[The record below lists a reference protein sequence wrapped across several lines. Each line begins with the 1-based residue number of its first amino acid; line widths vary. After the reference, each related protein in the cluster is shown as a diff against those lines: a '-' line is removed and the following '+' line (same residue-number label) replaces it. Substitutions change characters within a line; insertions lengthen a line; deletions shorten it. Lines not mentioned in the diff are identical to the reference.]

1 MQIIKINFLV
11 SGFISFMTDNHSEIH
26 LVSFNVPYPAN
37 YGGVI
42 DVFYKIKAL
51 NDIGIQINLHCFNYS
66 DRESIEEL
74 EKYCKSVT
82 LYPRLLKRTFFF
94 STKPFIV
101 RSRSNKQ
108 LLKNLGKDNLPILF
122 EGLHTTYFLK
132 ELSEKRNRNIVVRT
146 HNIEHKYYFKLADA
160 EKNIFRKMYL
170 YSEGL
175 KLKHYQKILKSDISV
190 AAITKNDQDYFSLLN
205 PDTHFVPAFH
215 SFKKIN
221 SKVGFGDYILYH
233 GDLSVSENV
242 KAAIFIAKNI
252 CSKVDHK
259 FIFAGRNPNKRL
271 YDLSKKNNNIKII
284 TNPGDDEMNEIIQN
298 AHINL
303 LLTFQ
308 DTGIKLKLINSL
320 FNGRFCIANTTM
332 VKNSGLESLC
342 IVKDSWKEIINEIE
356 KLIVTPLE
364 LSEINK
370 REQILLK
377 NVNNELSAQKL
388 INLLFK

>member
-1 MQIIKINFLV
+1 
-11 SGFISFMTDNHSEIH
+11 MTAKQREIH

-51 NDIGIQINLHCFNYS
+51 KDLGIQVNLHCFNYS
-66 DRESIEEL
+66 NREYTEEL
-74 EKYCKSVT
+74 EKFCKSVT
-82 LYPRLLKRTFFF
+82 LYPRLLKRVFFF

-101 RSRSNKQ
+101 RSRSNRQ
-108 LLKNLGKDNLPILF
+108 LLLNLEKDNLPILF
-122 EGLHTTYFLK
+122 EGLHSTYFLK
-132 ELSEKRNRNIVVRT
+132 KISEKGNKNIIVRT
-146 HNIEHKYYFKLADA
+146 HNIEHKYYFKLAAA
-160 EKNIFRKMYL
+160 EKNFFRKMYL
-170 YSEGL
+170 YSEGC
-175 KLKHYQKILKSDISV
+175 KLKSYQKILKSDINV
-190 AAITKNDQDYFSLLN
+190 AAITENDKNYFSVLN
-205 PDTHFVPAFH
+205 PNTFYVPAFH
-215 SFKKIN
+215 SFKQIN
-221 SKVGFGDYILYH
+221 SKIGLGNYILYH

-242 KAAIFIAKNI
+242 KAAEFIAKNI
-252 CSKVDHK
+252 CSKLDHK
-259 FIFAGRNPNKRL
+259 FIFAGRNPHKRL
-271 YDLSKKNNNIKII
+271 YDLSKKNKNIKII
-284 TNPGDDEMNEIIQN
+284 ANPGDDEMSEIIQN

-320 FNGRFCIANTTM
+320 FNGRFCIANNTM

-342 IVKDSWKEIINEIE
+342 IVKDSWKEIIHEIE
-356 KLIVTPLE
+356 NCITIPFE